1 MAGHLAFREAPPL
14 LALLQRAKA
23 KGRAPQVS
31 RRSPCRAG
39 RPSGASRLTHATLRC
54 AQLLFVDGNGILH
67 PRRCGLASHLGVLA
81 DVPTI
86 GCAKNLL
93 QIEGL
98 SEEET
103 REQCQRALRGGGDGD
118 GVTWHEEGGQSLE
131 LIGAGGEVLGAALF
145 GHAKSERPVSPGRRQ
160 SRGGG

>member
-1 MAGHLAFREAPPL
+1 M
-14 LALLQRAKA
+14 
-23 KGRAPQVS
+23 
-31 RRSPCRAG
+31 
-39 RPSGASRLTHATLRC
+39 
-54 AQLLFVDGNGILH
+54 
-67 PRRCGLASHLGVLA
+67 LA

-103 REQCQRALRGGGDGD
+103 RERCQRALRGGDG

-131 LIGAGGEVLGAALF
+131 LVGAGGEVLGAALF
-145 GHAKSERPVSPGRRQ
+145 GHAKSERPVSPGWRL